1 WMTVTSSSP
10 DGKAHAGSELTY
22 TINVRNT
29 GSGPLSGINVT
40 GPVPSNTTYIAGSG
54 GTLSGGA
61 VQFSV
66 PPIAPGAVTS
76 VTYKVKVNQDLTGV
90 TEISNLAT
98 VTNGPTTA
106 QTSPEDPQN
115 PVTPGSPVPAGTP
128 TVIPVSQDNT
138 FQAWKTVST
147 TSADGKAHAG
157 DVLTYTIRVRNTGS
171 ATLTN
176 TTITDPVPA
185 NTTYV
190 AGSGGTLSGSNVQF
204 TIPSTAVGAVS
215 AVTFQ
220 VKVNND
226 LTGVTSISNQAT
238 VVNGT
243 TTTPTGPEDPQNPVT
258 PGSPQNPN

>member
-1 WMTVTSSSP
+1 TNT
-10 DGKAHAGSELTY
+10 
-22 TINVRNT
+22 TIT
-29 GSGPLSGINVT
+29 D
-40 GPVPSNTTYIAGSG
+40 PVPANTTYVAGSG
-54 GTLSGGA
+54 GTLSGSNVQFTIPSTAVGA
-61 VQFSV
+61 VS
-66 PPIAPGAVTS
+66 AVTFQ
-76 VTYKVKVNQDLTGV
+76 VKVNNDLTGV
-90 TEISNLAT
+90 TSISNQAT
-98 VTNGPTTA
+98 VVNGTTTTPTG
-106 QTSPEDPQN
+106 PEDPQN
-115 PVTPGSPVPAGTP
+115 PVTPGSPQNPNNP
-128 TVIPVSQDNT
+128 TVIPTAPAST